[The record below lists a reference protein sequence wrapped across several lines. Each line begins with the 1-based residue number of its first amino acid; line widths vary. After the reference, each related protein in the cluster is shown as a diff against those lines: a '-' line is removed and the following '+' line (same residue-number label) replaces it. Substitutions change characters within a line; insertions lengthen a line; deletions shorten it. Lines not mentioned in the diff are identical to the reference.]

1 MANIYTEEAKKET
14 YSASL
19 VNGGKVIAV
28 KAIIEAPGAK
38 SGDVIRFFKDLD
50 ANLVP
55 IELKIANSA
64 SLGTI
69 KVGAFYPNGGA
80 AIDDDVLGASIDT
93 STPGKAIDCL
103 NSVTVANMTKSIA
116 ELCGIDETKFPG
128 VDIGVTVAASV
139 TTSVVL
145 YGLFL
150 QK

>member
-55 IELKIANSA
+55 IELKIANTA

-69 KVGAFYPNGGA
+69 KVGAFYPNEGK
-80 AIDDDVLGASIDT
+80 AIKDNVLGASVDAATAGKDT
-93 STPGKAIDCL
+93 DCL
-103 NSVTVANMTKSIA
+103 TAITVANMTKSIA
-116 ELCGIDETKFPG
+116 ELCEIDETKFPG
-128 VDIGVTVAASV
+128 VDIGVTVGAAV
-139 TTSVVL
+139 TTPVVL